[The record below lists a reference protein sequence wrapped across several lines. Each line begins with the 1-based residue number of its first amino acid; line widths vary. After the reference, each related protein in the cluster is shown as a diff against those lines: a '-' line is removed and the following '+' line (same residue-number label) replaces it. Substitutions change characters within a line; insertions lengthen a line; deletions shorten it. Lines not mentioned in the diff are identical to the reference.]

1 MSSPFP
7 FCPADTPHAL
17 LSDCVQLSHFAQS
30 SLCSFFFTL
39 CFCGLHH
46 HVREVFLKF
55 VYKSF
60 TQLPMWLN
68 NQSSARNEWETNKNS
83 NEVGTVVTPDNEE
96 SFSRQMSGDT
106 MITTEDVNKRRLS
119 TTWLSLTSE
128 EHGERKATITL
139 DIVPDNNNN
148 NNGIPSIDSSRR
160 SSTTTSTHDNEN
172 NENVVMK
179 QVSTDVS
186 ASSMSTATILAEL
199 PPSVTLE
206 PVTVTMECP
215 GEKVG
220 AIIGKK
226 GANVNEIMKRSGCR
240 VVVDNSDLRDGL
252 PKRVILH
259 GPPDRLAVAMALVSV
274 IIKDGAN
281 ALFPGGTTADGDIF
295 NGGSMHSMASL
306 SITAG
311 DGGGSS
317 VSSSIGGGP
326 STMSDFPYP
335 IAVEGGHVI
344 ISETR
349 FPFSKIGT
357 LIGVKGQTIAEVMR
371 RSGCRV
377 HVIQDPPADNNNE
390 RQVSYTGTED
400 QIHHAQSLVSTVLNE
415 GSGSL
420 RPSSLF
426 GMTGDMGT
434 KLTALGMSPNAV
446 KEEDEIEPDKVGSED
461 SC

>member
-1 MSSPFP
+1 
-7 FCPADTPHAL
+7 
-17 LSDCVQLSHFAQS
+17 
-30 SLCSFFFTL
+30 
-39 CFCGLHH
+39 
-46 HVREVFLKF
+46 
-55 VYKSF
+55 
-60 TQLPMWLN
+60 MWLN
-68 NQSSARNEWETNKNS
+68 SQSAVSKEWVSDKS
-83 NEVGTVVTPDNEE
+83 SQEVGTVVTPDSELA
-96 SFSRQMSGDT
+96 FSRQVSDDTSNMMSA
-106 MITTEDVNKRRLS
+106 EENKRRLS
-119 TTWLSLTSE
+119 TSWLALTSD
-128 EHGERKATITL
+128 EHGERKAAINDTIV
-139 DIVPDNNNN
+139 IEN
-148 NNGIPSIDSSRR
+148 NNGIPSVDSSRR
-160 SSTTTSTHDNEN
+160 STTTTSTHHDEN
-172 NENVVMK
+172 AAIKHNSSDASATN
-179 QVSTDVS
+179 VST
-186 ASSMSTATILAEL
+186 ANILAEL
-199 PPSVTLE
+199 PPSVME

-281 ALFPGGTTADGDIF
+281 ALFPGGTTADGDMF
-295 NGGSMHSMASL
+295 NGSSMHSMASL
-306 SITAG
+306 SITG
-311 DGGGSS
+311 DGGSVGG
-317 VSSSIGGGP
+317 VSSG
-326 STMSDFPYP
+326 TSDFPYP
-335 IAVEGGHVI
+335 IPVEGGHVI

-377 HVIQDPPADNNNE
+377 HVIQDPPADNSNE
-390 RQVSYTGTED
+390 RQVIYTGTED

-426 GMTGDMGT
+426 GITGDMGS
-434 KLTALGMSPNAV
+434 KLTALGMSPNAI
-446 KEEDEIEPDKVGSED
+446 KEEDEIEPDKVGNGLRHWS
-461 SC
+461 

>member
-1 MSSPFP
+1 MFWDTTKSS
-7 FCPADTPHAL
+7 
-17 LSDCVQLSHFAQS
+17 
-30 SLCSFFFTL
+30 
-39 CFCGLHH
+39 
-46 HVREVFLKF
+46 EV
-55 VYKSF
+55 
-60 TQLPMWLN
+60 
-68 NQSSARNEWETNKNS
+68 A
-83 NEVGTVVTPDNEE
+83 GTAAVTPDSEEAFSRSETEE
-96 SFSRQMSGDT
+96 SITNT
-106 MITTEDVNKRRLS
+106 MINTEENKRRLS
-119 TTWLSLTSE
+119 TSWLALTSE
-128 EHGERKATITL
+128 EHGERKTAINDTIM
-139 DIVPDNNNN
+139 VENSA
-148 NNGIPSIDSSRR
+148 IPSIDSSRR
-160 SSTTTSTHDNEN
+160 SSTTTSIHDNEN
-172 NENVVMK
+172 TMIKHAN
-179 QVSTDVS
+179 SDAS
-186 ASSMSTATILAEL
+186 ASMSTSSQLAEL
-199 PPSVTLE
+199 PTSVME

-281 ALFPGGTTADGDIF
+281 ALFPGGTTADGDMF
-295 NGGSMHSMASL
+295 NGGSMHSMTSL
-306 SITAG
+306 SSTAE
-311 DGGGSS
+311 GGG
-317 VSSSIGGGP
+317 VSMGGGQ
-326 STMSDFPYP
+326 STSDFPYP
-335 IAVEGGHVI
+335 IPVEGGHVI

-390 RQVSYTGTED
+390 RQVIYTGTED

-426 GMTGDMGT
+426 GMTGDMGS
-434 KLTALGMSPNAV
+434 KLTALGMSPNAI
-446 KEEDEIEPDKVGSED
+446 KEEDEIEPDKVNHEYVYGQYFRIFLLF
-461 SC
+461 